1 MLHISLF
8 KATAFNYLLQ
18 KHMDETLKV
27 ESKLDH
33 YIARVKEINQL
44 KDIVSLFKIKEY
56 ELETVNEKFKLQIEQ
71 LRRLSKV
78 RIVIFGTYVCID
90 NYHTTVYT
98 YVHDNY
104 EIQSFKRFCSLIH
117 SYVYVY

>member
-1 MLHISLF
+1 
-8 KATAFNYLLQ
+8 
-18 KHMDETLKV
+18 MDETLKV
-27 ESKLDH
+27 ESKLYHETD
-33 YIARVKEINQL
+33 YLARVKEINQL
-44 KDIVSLFKIKEY
+44 KDTVSLFKIKEY
-56 ELETVNEKFKLQIEQ
+56 ELETENEKFKLEIEQ

-117 SYVYVY
+117 SYVYARPSEAVRLVRLWSHQF